1 MNLQSLDFFEKLVEV
16 TARELPL
23 ERTGGLLVML
33 LKSKEAMGDFSGGFK
48 VVGCEDL
55 SLNHREIDF
64 YLVQPTGMD
73 RRVKRNN
80 VRPLGHEPA
89 VAALAPMGG
98 AVVHDPEHAA
108 SRTIGFLGHDLGDQ
122 TLEGRN
128 ASGVLTSS
136 EDSGAPNIPGC
147 QVGKGAAPGIGMFDA
162 HGVARPRREA
172 RMFPAAGLDAGLF
185 VGRHHAIGIAEGASL
200 PDAFIEIQ
208 DGAGLLGKVGISG
221 ENPTSVKPRPNR
233 IL

>member
-33 LKSKEAMGDFSGGFK
+33 LKSMEAMGDFSGGFK

-80 VRPLGHEPA
+80 VGPLGHQPA

-172 RMFPAAGLDAGLF
+172 RMFPPAGLDAGLF